1 MAPLR
6 LGLGTEGSGGSPC
19 QAGCSESGAIRS
31 RWVELRGWHH
41 FQPATR
47 KRQWRQQI
55 TFTACHLI
63 TLTLMPLARDAAG
76 GAEPESG
83 EQGSLWGSRG
93 WPWDPGERVPAAWP
107 GGQSLA
113 PPMGV
118 GGEPVPST
126 PAPPGRG
133 AGCGRGCDPSSK
145 SIITARMTGKT
156 EVLLKHGL

>member
-1 MAPLR
+1 MAPFPICHSEAAAEAADLINIYSVP
-6 LGLGTEGSGGSPC
+6 LYHANADATC
-19 QAGCSESGAIRS
+19 QGCSGRCRA
-31 RWVELRGWHH
+31 
-41 FQPATR
+41 
-47 KRQWRQQI
+47 
-55 TFTACHLI
+55 
-63 TLTLMPLARDAAG
+63 
-76 GAEPESG
+76 ESG

-113 PPMGV
+113 PPTGV

-145 SIITARMTGKT
+145 SIITARMAGKT
-156 EVLLKHGL
+156 EVLLKQGL